1 MRKPGQTLRPKAPHS
16 PQSDNPFVPRG
27 QRVCP
32 GFRPVPLLLVIC
44 DHMAKATY
52 DDVNLILRLYEIR
65 REEKLRDARAWFVTH
80 FKPKTLAEMNTLCG
94 PGTEANPLFRQ
105 AVSYWDM
112 VASFVTSGVLN
123 EELLFQNT
131 RELLLFWLRLKP
143 VVNEARAAMKEP
155 NAWKN
160 LEIVG
165 EIFAQY
171 LGPEPLAA
179 FAARVGA

>member
-1 MRKPGQTLRPKAPHS
+1 
-16 PQSDNPFVPRG
+16 
-27 QRVCP
+27 
-32 GFRPVPLLLVIC
+32 
-44 DHMAKATY
+44 MAKATY

-65 REEKLRDARAWFVTH
+65 REDKLRAARAWYVTN
-80 FKPKTLAEMNTLCG
+80 FKPKTFEEMNKLCG

-123 EELLFQNT
+123 EDLLFQNN

-143 VVNEARAAMKEP
+143 VIAEVRTALKEP

-160 LEIVG
+160 LEVVG
-165 EIFAQY
+165 EMFGQY
-171 LGPEPLAA
+171 MGPDVLAA
-179 FAARVGA
+179 FTARVAG